1 MKSLHTMQRTFVE
14 AAKTLS
20 YGWRAAKHMEAGRS
34 IFSRD
39 DKDNTKSLRE
49 AEMVVRRNNREF
61 KACQGGSSN
70 KGRGRAGRSTRW
82 DNHPRKTPDQI
93 GWALMV
99 WTSKHLR
106 TLPQMVAKKFN
117 NCGKLL
123 ECFKCGNTSHLIAQ
137 CPKKQ

>member
-1 MKSLHTMQRTFVE
+1 ME
-14 AAKTLS
+14 AANTLS
-20 YGWRAAKHMEAGRS
+20 YGCRAAKHMEAGHG
-34 IFSRD
+34 IFSED

-70 KGRGRAGRSTRW
+70 KGRGRAGHSTRW

-99 WTSKHLR
+99 WTSKHFGYS
-106 TLPQMVAKKFN
+106 PQMVASKFN
-117 NCGKLL
+117 KSGKLL
-123 ECFKCGNTSHLIAQ
+123 ECFKCGHTSHLIAQ
-137 CPKKQ
+137 KQ